1 MRCSGSSFR
10 ATCCAA
16 IPESEATLPD
26 STDRAMG
33 VATALRAAAE
43 VVGDR
48 PAVIQGDRSVG
59 YAELDARSSR
69 LAGALAERG
78 VGPGSTV
85 AISLYNSFAYLEI
98 MYAVFKLGAQPVNI
112 NYRYLAPELHYVLNY
127 TDAGAFVYDTSLAAQ
142 VRQIDGD
149 LPKLGLFLE
158 AGSATEPLAP
168 AVSFEWAAEHGPV
181 HEEIDTDSPHGI
193 ILLTGGTTG
202 RPKGVVWDRDG
213 LLGIIASVFRQHGL
227 PAPQTPSDVRAQVRG
242 LHERGLAPTV
252 LPMSPLIHGTGL
264 LQTLRSLYGGGTICF
279 CTSKSL
285 NADEVWQTVQQHAV
299 TDMVIVGDAFGR
311 PLVDSLAAAESSG
324 QPYDIRSLR
333 TMTSSGVIW
342 SADVKRRLLR
352 YGADLTLIDNISA
365 SEGGPF
371 GMAVARS
378 ESDLADGRF
387 TLAPVAR
394 ILDEND
400 QDVKPG
406 TGQIG
411 ILASAGPQPVGYLKD
426 PERTA
431 RVWRVVDGVRY
442 SVPGDLASL
451 DADGKLILLGRGDG
465 VINTGGEKVF
475 PEEVEEALLTHP
487 KVTDAVVVGVPD
499 PRWGQIVVAVVA
511 PASALADVGDETL
524 SGLVAERL
532 AGYKRPRR
540 VVRVDSLPRSP
551 AGKINRVSARE
562 VATRYLQAEE
572 TAS

>member
-1 MRCSGSSFR
+1 M
-10 ATCCAA
+10 
-16 IPESEATLPD
+16 PD
-26 STDRAMG
+26 STLPTDQKMSIA
-33 VATALRAAAE
+33 VALRAAAE
-43 VVGDR
+43 GAGDR
-48 PAVIQGDRSVG
+48 PAMIQGDRKAS

-69 LAGALAERG
+69 LAGVLAERG
-78 VGPGSTV
+78 VGPGSVV

-127 TDAGAFVYDTSLAAQ
+127 TDAAAFVYDTSLAAQ
-142 VRQIDGD
+142 VQQMDGE

-158 AGSATEPLAP
+158 NGSAAEPVAP

-181 HEEIDTDSPHGI
+181 HEEIDTDSPHGL

-202 RPKGVVWDRDG
+202 RPKGVIWDRDG
-213 LLGIIASVFRQHGL
+213 LLGIISSVFRQHDL
-227 PAPQTPSDVRAQVRG
+227 PAPETPDEVRARVRE
-242 LHERGLAPTV
+242 LHERNLTPIV

-264 LQTLRSLYGGGTICF
+264 MQTLRSLYGGGTICF

-311 PLVDSLAAAESSG
+311 PLVDSLTAAKSAG
-324 QPYDIRSLR
+324 QPYDISSLNQ
-333 TMTSSGVIW
+333 MTSSGVIW
-342 SADVKRRLLR
+342 SADVKRELLR
-352 YGADLTLIDNISA
+352 HGDGLALVDNISA

-371 GMAVARS
+371 GLAVART
-378 ESDLADGRF
+378 EADVADGRF
-387 TLAPVAR
+387 MLASVAR

-400 QDVKPG
+400 QDIKPG

-411 ILASAGPQPVGYLKD
+411 ILASAGAQPVGYLKD

-431 RVWRVVDGVRY
+431 KVWRVIDGVRY
-442 SVPGDLASL
+442 SAPGDLASL

-487 KVTDAVVVGVPD
+487 KITDAVIVGVPD

-511 PASALADVGDETL
+511 PADALADVEDETL
-524 SGLVAERL
+524 SRHVSDRL

-540 VVRVDSLPRSP
+540 IVRVDSLPRSP
-551 AGKINRVSARE
+551 AGKINRASARE
-562 VATRYLQAEE
+562 LAVSQVKAEE